1 MPSRRPVLA
10 FAAAI
15 ASALAAS
22 FAFLAL
28 KPQIGTSVYA
38 MLGDDSSFVS
48 DEERSES
55 LSTAFVVFSADSD
68 PAACREASKYFSEL
82 VPAGF
87 LKESSAESGKATLAK
102 LAGRAGG
109 LVAKRD
115 FGALSTKE
123 GRAKLARDAV
133 RRYVASPMPPVFGP
147 EDDPFCLKDRFLMS
161 LADSGV
167 FVLPLSLAPETAA
180 NMDGLTAFADAMRT
194 VAAETERRFSG
205 RVRTMPCGVPMH
217 AASSVAKSRREIG
230 ALSAVSAIF
239 ILAVA
244 LAAFRPLS
252 SIWYVVASLVFSVS
266 VGAVALVCCSS
277 SFHVMT
283 IVFGTA
289 VLGLVVDYSFHWL
302 LCASEDWRNPARNL
316 AISFATTAISLL
328 PLGFSSLPI
337 LRDTAVFLA
346 SSLAAAFVFAVCF
359 CPASGTSALRGRA
372 ATSRALRNAKVVLR
386 VALVAALAISAVAA
400 LRLKVATDPSS
411 LYVPSAEL
419 LEPEKMLASIW
430 EAPPESVTA
439 DVLKLYDEQAEKV
452 AGALGLSHR
461 PVPPAARR
469 NAAAELSS
477 ALGRLTDETAMRF
490 AFAMLAMVA
499 ALFAVFRLGAF
510 AVAAPPLFAVVVA
523 AAAIAASGGTANLFH
538 LLAAILLAGM
548 CVDYAVFLRSGEN
561 GALKS
566 ATCSLLTSLA
576 GFGALAFVSFRPA
589 AAFGT
594 VLGVGLPAG
603 FLAALAL
610 RPGWMS
616 PPPPRQGRGAEKA
629 ASPLGMEIV
638 WTVYRLFGLRAMR
651 ILSQCVANFVW
662 VFSPKVRRASPSR
675 RRLSMFARSLADKV
689 AVGSGRG
696 AMPHVRTDGSPDALE
711 FRENVLSGRGVFI
724 LSSHCGTVE
733 ALLALAENPPVFHA
747 WTDIERTSAFN
758 AFYQRRLSGGKI
770 ALHSIADI
778 GLDTA
783 FSAIGWLERGECLVM
798 AGDRG
803 RGAFRFAAALGHP
816 VYFATCIAEG
826 PGYVAVIR
834 RLQGKAPEIENG
846 FFAVLG
852 ELKRKHPDQVYEWED
867 VK

>member
-15 ASALAAS
+15 ASALAAF

-38 MLGDDSSFVS
+38 MLGDNSSFVS

-68 PAACREASKYFSEL
+68 PAACREASKCFAAL

-87 LKESSAESGKATLAK
+87 LEESSAESGKSTLAK

-123 GRAKLARDAV
+123 GRAKIARDAV

-147 EDDPFCLKDRFLMS
+147 DDDPFCLKDRFLMS

-180 NMDGLTAFADAMRT
+180 NMDRLTAFAEAMRA
-194 VAAETERRFSG
+194 VAAETERRFSA
-205 RVRTMPCGVPMH
+205 RVRAMPCGVPMH
-217 AASSVAKSRREIG
+217 AASSVAKSKREIG

-244 LAAFRPLS
+244 LVAFRPLS
-252 SIWYVVASLVFSVS
+252 RIWYVVASLVFSVS

-302 LCASEDWRNPARNL
+302 LCASEDWRIPARNL
-316 AISFATTAISLL
+316 AISFATTAISLA

-346 SSLAAAFVFAVCF
+346 ASLAAAFVFAVCF
-359 CPASGTSALRGRA
+359 CPASGMSALCGRMA
-372 ATSRALRNAKVVLR
+372 PSRALRNAKYALR
-386 VALVAALAISAVAA
+386 IALVAALAISAAAA

-419 LEPEKMLASIW
+419 LEPEKILASIW
-430 EAPPESVTA
+430 EAPPESVSA

-452 AGALGLSHR
+452 AGALGLSRR
-461 PVPPAARR
+461 PEPPAARR
-469 NAAAELSS
+469 NAAAELAA
-477 ALGRLTDETAMRF
+477 ALGRLTDETATRF

-523 AAAIAASGGTANLFH
+523 AAAVAASGGTANLFH

-610 RPGWMS
+610 RKGDMS
-616 PPPPRQGRGAEKA
+616 PSPRQDRSAEKA

-651 ILSQCVANFVW
+651 LLSQCVANFVW

-696 AMPHVRTDGSPDALE
+696 AMPDVRTDGSPDALE
-711 FRENVLSGRGVFI
+711 FGEDALSGRGVFI

-758 AFYQRRLSGGKI
+758 AFYLRHLSGGKI

-826 PGYVAVIR
+826 AGYVAVIR
-834 RLQGKAPEIENG
+834 RLRGKAPEIERG
-846 FFAVLG
+846 FAAVLD